1 MSARDRLDRY
11 EQDWDRHMRWRNPPN
26 HAGGVAPG
34 QYVQESSG
42 FGRVGHDVAFR
53 EVPSELR
60 ERLAKRLE
68 SAIAVLVDEEHAKL
82 LTELRL
88 AAVAEA
94 KATLEELKNEP
105 LSPRE
110 AAFLQTGDPGP

>member
-1 MSARDRLDRY
+1 LDRY
-11 EQDWDRHMRWRNPPN
+11 EQDWGRHMRWRNPPN
-26 HAGGVAPG
+26 HAGGAVPG
-34 QYVQESSG
+34 RYVEKG
-42 FGRVGHDVAFR
+42 TAGGRFDLAVTFR
-53 EVPSELR
+53 EMSNDLESRVS
-60 ERLAKRLE
+60 KRLE
-68 SAIAVLVDEEHAKL
+68 QVVADLVAEEHAKL

-94 KATLEELKNEP
+94 KATLEELKDEP